1 MALDEEAAPAPKLA
15 NKNRRR
21 SGARRSFGG
30 RKSGGGK
37 GKPIE
42 DLSPEDVAAMYS
54 TTLKMAAVDD
64 RENKITAKNAWSLP
78 LIDHMRDVVREED
91 EGGDEGKKNPKH
103 NKPRKIFNFTR
114 ASCTL
119 EAGVK
124 IYSSRVDDTLNTS
137 YRVLE
142 SLHRGKTK
150 GGESDDEES
159 EDEDDAPLEG
169 EEAVPK
175 KRKARKA
182 ATHADASATLGTSAQ
197 IDAAAVRAAKTAAVE
212 EDDRDA
218 FFSRISR
225 GGGGSGL
232 VDGGSARAMLLQR
245 LAADAACVSF
255 GDGDADDDDDGE
267 DAVVS
272 VIPFKNLLPRSV
284 LPPSVCPPLAALRRE
299 VADAAAGGDAGAYPA
314 GDDGHDDGG
323 DAPAFFGGDDDGDDD
338 YPDVDDDCGLGDEG
352 IENTLVDAFALG
364 GGALGRPALA
374 AGEAQREAATA
385 FALQPGALAG
395 ADEMS
400 YFDAAA
406 LKNAWAGV
414 AHWKAAAPGA
424 DGDAAAAKK
433 PAPKKA
439 KKTSSS
445 PPSRRRRAATPA
457 ATAPRRRQTT
467 TAPWRRRRAGGDD
480 YDDCGGPEDDA
491 DDGDRFA
498 IPDDDEE
505 NYGRKTSF
513 AGRPTSFAGRGTSFG
528 GSLLGPE
535 LLACGRVVDKIN
547 ISFATRAKKVDV
559 RQLKTQMWRQVEEE
573 PETDF
578 ASLVADVAG
587 KQKQADVTMPFYFIC
602 LLHLCNE
609 KTLKL
614 ETPDGADIN
623 NFSISTQG

>member
-1 MALDEEAAPAPKLA
+1 M
-15 NKNRRR
+15 
-21 SGARRSFGG
+21 
-30 RKSGGGK
+30 
-37 GKPIE
+37 
-42 DLSPEDVAAMYS
+42 
-54 TTLKMAAVDD
+54 
-64 RENKITAKNAWSLP
+64 
-78 LIDHMRDVVREED
+78 HDVVREED
-91 EGGDEGKKNPKH
+91 EGGDEGEKKANPANPKH

-119 EAGVK
+119 EAGVKLSVK

-150 GGESDDEES
+150 GGESDDDES

-169 EEAVPK
+169 EEARARRPAVAAPK

-197 IDAAAVRAAKTAAVE
+197 IDAAAVE

-414 AHWKAAAPGA
+414 AHWKAAAPRRARA

-439 KKTSSS
+439 KKKSDLDFEG
-445 PPSRRRRAATPA
+445 PPPAADALAPPPAKKRGAGDPLCLGAAALKRAAANARALSLPQDLRVTLKDLRSLFLLEDVVVTAVAPPA
-457 ATAPRRRQTT
+457 GGA
-467 TAPWRRRRAGGDD
+467 AGGDGAAAALA
-480 YDDCGGPEDDA
+480 YDD
-491 DDGDRFA
+491 
-498 IPDDDEE
+498 
-505 NYGRKTSF
+505 
-513 AGRPTSFAGRGTSFG
+513 
-528 GSLLGPE
+528 
-535 LLACGRVVDKIN
+535 
-547 ISFATRAKKVDV
+547 
-559 RQLKTQMWRQVEEE
+559 
-573 PETDF
+573 
-578 ASLVADVAG
+578 
-587 KQKQADVTMPFYFIC
+587 
-602 LLHLCNE
+602 
-609 KTLKL
+609 
-614 ETPDGADIN
+614 GAA
-623 NFSISTQG
+623 

>member
-1 MALDEEAAPAPKLA
+1 MKSFVAMLQAGFRLIKHDAGARRSHVVTLSEDCRVISWTPAAGAPALGSYYVGGFRVAELPGGHGDACFALSFPAAVYVPGVVKPEKALVVFETVNAATRELLMSRRRLSGGAALLAPGLDDGSSDEEAAPAPKLA

-137 YRVLE
+137 VPRARE
-142 SLHRGKTK
+142 PHRGKTK
-150 GGESDDEES
+150 GGESDDDES

-169 EEAVPK
+169 EEAAPK

-182 ATHADASATLGTSAQ
+182 ATHAGASRRRRTSAQ
-197 IDAAAVRAAKTAAVE
+197 IDAVA
-212 EDDRDA
+212 
-218 FFSRISR
+218 SRR
-225 GGGGSGL
+225 TTRRVLLAHLARRRRLGPRLPAPGGAP
-232 VDGGSARAMLLQR
+232 AR
-245 LAADAACVSF
+245 
-255 GDGDADDDDDGE
+255 
-267 DAVVS
+267 
-272 VIPFKNLLPRSV
+272 
-284 LPPSVCPPLAALRRE
+284 

-374 AGEAQREAATA
+374 AGEAQR
-385 FALQPGALAG
+385 P
-395 ADEMS
+395 
-400 YFDAAA
+400 
-406 LKNAWAGV
+406 V
-414 AHWKAAAPGA
+414 AV
-424 DGDAAAAKK
+424 
-433 PAPKKA
+433 
-439 KKTSSS
+439 TIF
-445 PPSRRRRAATPA
+445 
-457 ATAPRRRQTT
+457 
-467 TAPWRRRRAGGDD
+467 
-480 YDDCGGPEDDA
+480 E
-491 DDGDRFA
+491 RF
-498 IPDDDEE
+498 
-505 NYGRKTSF
+505 
-513 AGRPTSFAGRGTSFG
+513 
-528 GSLLGPE
+528 
-535 LLACGRVVDKIN
+535 
-547 ISFATRAKKVDV
+547 
-559 RQLKTQMWRQVEEE
+559 
-573 PETDF
+573 
-578 ASLVADVAG
+578 
-587 KQKQADVTMPFYFIC
+587 
-602 LLHLCNE
+602 
-609 KTLKL
+609 
-614 ETPDGADIN
+614 
-623 NFSISTQG
+623 

>member
-1 MALDEEAAPAPKLA
+1 
-15 NKNRRR
+15 
-21 SGARRSFGG
+21 
-30 RKSGGGK
+30 
-37 GKPIE
+37 
-42 DLSPEDVAAMYS
+42 
-54 TTLKMAAVDD
+54 
-64 RENKITAKNAWSLP
+64 
-78 LIDHMRDVVREED
+78 
-91 EGGDEGKKNPKH
+91 
-103 NKPRKIFNFTR
+103 
-114 ASCTL
+114 
-119 EAGVK
+119 
-124 IYSSRVDDTLNTS
+124 
-137 YRVLE
+137 
-142 SLHRGKTK
+142 
-150 GGESDDEES
+150 
-159 EDEDDAPLEG
+159 
-169 EEAVPK
+169 
-175 KRKARKA
+175 
-182 ATHADASATLGTSAQ
+182 
-197 IDAAAVRAAKTAAVE
+197 
-212 EDDRDA
+212 
-218 FFSRISR
+218 
-225 GGGGSGL
+225 
-232 VDGGSARAMLLQR
+232 MLLQR

-255 GDGDADDDDDGE
+255 GDGGADDDDDGE

-338 YPDVDDDCGLGDEG
+338 YPDVDDDGGLGDEG

-374 AGEAQREAATA
+374 AGEAATA

-414 AHWKAAAPGA
+414 AHWKAAAPRRARA
-424 DGDAAAAKK
+424 DGDPAAAKK

-439 KKTSSS
+439 KKKSDLDFEG
-445 PPSRRRRAATPA
+445 PPPAADALAPPPAKKRGAGDPLCLGAAALKRAAANARALSLPQDLRVTLKDLRSLFLLEDVVVTAVAPPA
-457 ATAPRRRQTT
+457 GGDAGGDGAAAALAYDDGAAWGDGAAP
-467 TAPWRRRRAGGDD
+467 GGDD

-602 LLHLCNE
+602 PARRVPFFVRRVSDPRPAQASSTSATRRRSSSRRPTARTSTTSPSAP
-609 KTLKL
+609 K
-614 ETPDGADIN
+614 ADRDAPAPTT
-623 NFSISTQG
+623 TQDTRPAN